1 MRPSA
6 PLPLVLVLFW
16 FLRSLLDPLPLCL
29 DPPLLL
35 KIITFPSIAS
45 TPLVPQAAYS
55 SPETKSL
62 ILTLINQT
70 FLTINAT
77 SPSVV
82 NDCWSCYHSQSPF
95 YEGFAVDAEVI
106 PTNNSHLCRWQTGE
120 WNGLSL
126 SQVSG
131 LGLCVVGS
139 DTPTQYTHLCNQT
152 TSPDKDSSYLLPQ
165 NDTWWICLDGLSPC
179 LATEAF
185 STDSS
190 DFCVLV
196 QLVPQLVYYPS
207 EEIFHLWDQSHDSSL
222 GLS

>member
-1 MRPSA
+1 M
-6 PLPLVLVLFW
+6 VLVLFW

-29 DPPLLL
+29 DPPLL

-139 DTPTQYTHLCNQT
+139 DTPTQYTHLCNRT
-152 TSPDKDSSYLLPQ
+152 TSPDKDSSYLPPQ
-165 NDTWWICLDGLSPC
+165 NGGYALMGFP
-179 LATEAF
+179 LAWPRKHFLLTVLIF
-185 STDSS
+185 V
-190 DFCVLV
+190 FCV